1 MFAIVGQLGTEH
13 NEAIRPYMNARKV
26 PQILNAT
33 GASTWFNDYRKYPW
47 TGGWFPDYEFEARLY
62 GQAIARNSPDAKIAV
77 LLQNDSFGEDNLR
90 GLRNGLGAKASNI
103 AAIERFEP
111 TAADVRSQIARLRA
125 SGATVFFIVAT
136 PRYTIQAYAFANA
149 LGWRPAAIYTTLV
162 SATDTILSLA
172 QRSGGGDLV
181 NNTISAAYLK
191 DPANPKW
198 DNDAGMKL
206 YKQVMAKYYPSG
218 NVKDGL
224 NFYGVAAAHAFVQL
238 MYKAGRNPT
247 RASLMKAYRTWTETT
262 PFLLPGNRIRTGGA
276 DQRPIDC
283 LQLAEVQQR
292 RVPAGVVAHVPVR
305 DVRPGSASSVR
316 CFEGRED
323 SRPSRVLMSSGGG
336 TAPSTAPSS
345 SAASRRWTRST
356 GATLTAR
363 TIHSDASSP
372 TSSTLR
378 QPGACSKR
386 PRNIRSPVSD
396 VGEDRAVDGA
406 VRDDERGVPAR
417 RRRRGARAPARR
429 GRRARRSSRR
439 RGSACRS
446 GRRHGTR
453 GRTPPRAR
461 PRGSTRASR
470 P

>member
-1 MFAIVGQLGTEH
+1 MRKVVLLAAALVAVLGVTASSATSASSETGITARTITIGGSFPLTGPASPYAIIPTAMKAYFAYINARRGVDGKRGIYGRQIVFNIYDDAYNPSQTVQQARRLVEQDKVFAVVGQLGTEH

-33 GASTWFNDYRKYPW
+33 GASTWFTDFRKYPW

-103 AAIERFEP
+103 AAVERFEP
-111 TAADVRSQIARLRA
+111 TAADVRSQVARLRA
-125 SGATVFFIVAT
+125 SGATVFFIVGT

-191 DPANPKW
+191 DPANAKW

-224 NFYGVAAAHAFVQL
+224 NFYGVAAAHAFVQV

-247 RASLMKAYRTWTETT
+247 RASLMKAYRTWTEAS
-262 PFLLPGNRIRTGGA
+262 PFLLPGNRVRTNGA

-283 LQLAEVQQR
+283 LQLQRFNNGVFQQ
-292 RVPAGVVAHVPVR
+292 V
-305 DVRPGSASSVR
+305 SN
-316 CFEGRED
+316 
-323 SRPSRVLMSSGGG
+323 
-336 TAPSTAPSS
+336 
-345 SAASRRWTRST
+345 
-356 GATLTAR
+356 LT
-363 TIHSDASSP
+363 
-372 TSSTLR
+372 
-378 QPGACSKR
+378 
-386 PRNIRSPVSD
+386 
-396 VGEDRAVDGA
+396 
-406 VRDDERGVPAR
+406 
-417 RRRRGARAPARR
+417 
-429 GRRARRSSRR
+429 
-439 RGSACRS
+439 CRS
-446 GRRHGTR
+446 AT
-453 GRTPPRAR
+453 
-461 PRGSTRASR
+461 
-470 P
+470 